1 TPGGSS
7 GGTAAAV
14 SGGLVTVATGGD
26 GGGSIRIPAGF
37 TGLVGLKATIGRI
50 PRGPRADYGNLT
62 VTIGCLSRSVRDTA
76 RWFDVCNG
84 HEARDPLSLP
94 RVEGWEAGLGT
105 HIASLRGARVAI
117 VPTWGNATVS
127 PVMWELLDEAA
138 VGLID
143 GLGMSRVDAIDTK
156 LPNMGAAW
164 SISGMIAVEAQ
175 LGELW
180 PTCAEQLTPE
190 MRYGLESTKGL
201 YNADA
206 RAKIERR
213 RIELNEAMARIFDPV
228 EGVDFVMTAS
238 NPDVAFDADGPLPSV
253 FGGVE
258 AGAKN
263 NGRLTFPANLH
274 GNPAISIPAGTLDGL
289 PIGLQVVGRHH
300 SEALLLD
307 LALSVE
313 RSRPWPL
320 VAPGSP
326 R

>member
-1 TPGGSS
+1 M
-7 GGTAAAV
+7 
-14 SGGLVTVATGGD
+14 
-26 GGGSIRIPAGF
+26 I
-37 TGLVGLKATIGRI
+37 
-50 PRGPRADYGNLT
+50 
-62 VTIGCLSRSVRDTA
+62 
-76 RWFDVCNG
+76 
-84 HEARDPLSLP
+84 
-94 RVEGWEAGLGT
+94 
-105 HIASLRGARVAI
+105 
-117 VPTWGNATVS
+117 
-127 PVMWELLDEAA
+127 
-138 VGLID
+138 
-143 GLGMSRVDAIDTK
+143 RVDNVDTK

-164 SISGMIAVEAQ
+164 SISGMIAIEAR

-180 PTCAEQLTPE
+180 PGCADQLTPE

-201 YNADA
+201 YNSAA

-213 RIELNEAMARIFDPV
+213 RVDLNEAMARIFDPV
-228 EGVDFVMTAS
+228 DGVDFVITAS
-238 NPDVAFDADGPLPSV
+238 NPDVAFDADGPLPKV

-263 NGRLTFPANLH
+263 NGRLTFAANLH

-300 SEALLLD
+300 SEQLLLD

-313 RSRPWPL
+313 RARPWPL